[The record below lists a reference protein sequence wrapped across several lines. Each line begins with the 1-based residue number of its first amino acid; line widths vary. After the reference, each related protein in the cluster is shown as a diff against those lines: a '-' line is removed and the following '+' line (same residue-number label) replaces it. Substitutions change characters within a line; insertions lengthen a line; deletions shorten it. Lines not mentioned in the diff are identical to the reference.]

1 MSTIGDTTQGIPVL
15 VSTSGPVVGYPI
27 DWTLAD
33 LQQHLGG
40 IPLERILLYRSPGTA
55 TEEDALWL
63 DDHEDRIC
71 ELIDGVL
78 VEKVMSSY
86 ESLLAMMLGYLLQEF
101 LERHPLGVI
110 LGEAGQLRILPK
122 KMRVPDVAFISWNR
136 FPNGKLPKDRV
147 YRVAPD
153 LAVEILSDG
162 NTTQEMD
169 RKLDEYFEAEVRLVW
184 YIEPQSRTAT
194 IYTARD
200 QFASIDVNG
209 HLEGGEVLPGFS
221 LRLGELF
228 ERVDRRG
235 APSA

>member
-1 MSTIGDTTQGIPVL
+1 MSTIANESSGIPFL
-15 VSTSGPVVGYPI
+15 VATSGPVVGYPTN
-27 DWTLAD
+27 WTMAD

-86 ESLLAMMLGYLLQEF
+86 ESLLAMMLGYLLQEY
-101 LERHPLGVI
+101 LERQPLGVI

-122 KMRVPDVAFISWNR
+122 KMRVPDVAFISWGR
-136 FPNGKLPKDRV
+136 FPDGKLPKDRV

-162 NTTQEMD
+162 NTTE
-169 RKLDEYFEAEVRLVW
+169 EN
-184 YIEPQSRTAT
+184 EPQ
-194 IYTARD
+194 AR
-200 QFASIDVNG
+200 
-209 HLEGGEVLPGFS
+209 
-221 LRLGELF
+221 
-228 ERVDRRG
+228 
-235 APSA
+235 